1 MVDLQRSTSRCA
13 TSQIFFSIVWNFRV
27 LRLRFPHNYI
37 IFAFET
43 KSLYHYDLYN
53 KKRARPGILSWHR
66 LHRSIKKAKSLDSY
80 QHRTLGTSRRH
91 GVHRHTTPFHST
103 ASEAP
108 LSLPRRAVLALW
120 GSTSKIAFLHFYI
133 LHFYTKIVFCMN
145 CSFWEIHNNKYYNI
159 IYNILYIIL

>member
-1 MVDLQRSTSRCA
+1 MGDLQRSTSRCA

-43 KSLYHYDLYN
+43 KFQYHYDLYN

-66 LHRSIKKAKSLDSY
+66 LHRSLKEAKSLDSY
-80 QHRTLGTSRRH
+80 QHRALGTSRRH
-91 GVHRHTTPFHST
+91 GVHHHTTPFHST

-108 LSLPRRAVLALW
+108 LSLPRRAILALW
-120 GSTSKIAFLHFYI
+120 GSTSKNPFLHFYI
-133 LHFYTKIVFCMN
+133 FTFLQRNGFLRLISV
-145 CSFWEIHNNKYYNI
+145 S
-159 IYNILYIIL
+159 